1 MLKKQQY
8 KEQRDNLGAHLK
20 NTVNKVYQIT
30 DGISQVCKLAR
41 NGRLGKGKAFKE
53 IEKLASELR
62 NFNDVPANMA
72 YKFSPTGDWEDSKTW
87 EYEKENNS
95 KFILNK
101 EQADKSI
108 YPTINDFKKIL
119 ENYKGS

>member
-62 NFNDVPANMA
+62 NFNDVPANMLINFRLHVIG
-72 YKFSPTGDWEDSKTW
+72 K
-87 EYEKENNS
+87 
-95 KFILNK
+95 ILKLGNMK
-101 EQADKSI
+101 
-108 YPTINDFKKIL
+108 KKIIL
-119 ENYKGS
+119 SLF

>member
-20 NTVNKVYQIT
+20 NSVNKVYQIT
-30 DGISQVCKLAR
+30 DGISQVSKLAR
-41 NGRLGKGKAFKE
+41 NGRIGKGRAFKE

-62 NFNDVPANMA
+62 KFNDVPANMA
-72 YKFSPTGDWEDSKTW
+72 YKFSPTGDWESSKTW
-87 EYEKENNS
+87 EYEKENNP

-101 EQADKSI
+101 EQADNSI
-108 YPTINDFKKIL
+108 YPTINDFKKIV
-119 ENYKGS
+119 ENYKGN